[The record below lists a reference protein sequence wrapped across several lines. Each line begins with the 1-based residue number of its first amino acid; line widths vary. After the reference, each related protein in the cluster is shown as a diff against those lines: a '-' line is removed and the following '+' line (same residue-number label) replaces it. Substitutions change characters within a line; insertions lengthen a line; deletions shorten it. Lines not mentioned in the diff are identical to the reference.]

1 MRVPTW
7 ISQDPAGTRFTVG
20 LLIPTRGPLEL
31 GDFNADGR
39 VDIALA
45 INSTGAPYRF
55 YELLAEPGGSYTRVL
70 YDDAWHESQ
79 EAFLTAGDV
88 NGDGKT
94 DLMVS
99 GKLLL
104 ANCR

>member
-7 ISQDPAGTRFTVG
+7 ISQDPVGTRFTVG

-55 YELLAEPGGSYTRVL
+55 YELLAERAARTPACSMTTHGTR
-70 YDDAWHESQ
+70 ARRP
-79 EAFLTAGDV
+79 F
-88 NGDGKT
+88 
-94 DLMVS
+94 
-99 GKLLL
+99 
-104 ANCR
+104 

>member
-1 MRVPTW
+1 MP
-7 ISQDPAGTRFTVG
+7 SQSAG
-20 LLIPTRGPLEL
+20 PNLEL
-31 GDFNADGR
+31 AASGCR
-39 VDIALA
+39 LDIALA

-55 YELLAEPGGSYTRVL
+55 FELLAQPDGSYTRVP
-70 YDDAWHESQ
+70 YDAWHESE

-88 NGDGKT
+88 NGDGKA
-94 DLMVS
+94 DLVLS